1 MDLPDQPGF
10 IVMFM
15 TQDESEVDV
24 TRHVRNFCGHD
35 IMTSKNT
42 FFSFFFGVKYDPF
55 RRVCF
60 GWHVHLEYAC

>member
-24 TRHVRNFCGHD
+24 TRHVRNFFGHD

-42 FFSFFFGVKYDPF
+42 IFFGVKYDPF